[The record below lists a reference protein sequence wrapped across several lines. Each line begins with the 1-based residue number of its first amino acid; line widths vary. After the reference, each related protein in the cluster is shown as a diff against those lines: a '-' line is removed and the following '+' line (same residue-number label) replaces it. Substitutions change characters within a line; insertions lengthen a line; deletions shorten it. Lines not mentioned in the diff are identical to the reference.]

1 MTTKKSLVK
10 TMFMSILTAGIFGF
24 VFTSCNDDELI
35 DNSSASS
42 EAEAASSSGEILS
55 PIALNYYD
63 YITSNDVE
71 ILNADTT
78 KISVSKALADKL
90 GITSFVDHPTGIYQ
104 DRDLRPFHR
113 RAVKEQLVGDRYI
126 LDVVPSGLGEFLIG
140 KQVGLSTHF
149 YINESVAKTRGT
161 GADDNAR
168 YTDAE
173 GYIHPTGVHVIHR
186 SEVPESLTRSDANLD
201 DYTSDYYSLR
211 AYFPGWCKLP

>member
-1 MTTKKSLVK
+1 MK
-10 TMFMSILTAGIFGF
+10 TNKYLAVQVFMSILAVGIFSF
-24 VFTSCNDDELI
+24 IFSSCNDDEFI
-35 DNSSASS
+35 DDSSASLN
-42 EAEAASSSGEILS
+42 AEGGSSSGQILS

-63 YITSNDVE
+63 YIKPNDVE

-113 RAVKEQLVGDRYI
+113 RAVKEELVGDRYI

-140 KQVGLSTHF
+140 KQVALSTQF
-149 YINESVAKTRGT
+149 YINESVAETRGSD
-161 GADDNAR
+161 ADDTAR

-173 GYIHPTGVHVIHR
+173 GYIHPIGVHIIHR
-186 SEVPESLTRSDANLD
+186 SEVPESLTRGNADLD
-201 DYTSDYYSLR
+201 D
-211 AYFPGWCKLP
+211 